1 MDSSNKTDKIDN
13 LIQDCRGIVLKPKPV
28 RLFHQHFHACKAIPS
43 ETERNWARSVQRNAS
58 MRSSACMAVLMV
70 LSFRQSFFAHIV
82 IHVTLSRVTL
92 ALLGSVFQT
101 ERFVESISK
110 PSISFNHY
118 CDCLAFLLKD
128 EINFILLKS
137 GAKFTQRCT

>member
-1 MDSSNKTDKIDN
+1 
-13 LIQDCRGIVLKPKPV
+13 
-28 RLFHQHFHACKAIPS
+28 
-43 ETERNWARSVQRNAS
+43 
-58 MRSSACMAVLMV
+58 MAVLMV

-110 PSISFNHY
+110 PSISFNLY

-128 EINFILLKS
+128 EINFILLKI
-137 GAKFTQRCT
+137 GTKFTQKWMRFYSKVDWILLKILKSGTKFTQKWSRFYSKVKFRWEYLKSSFNF

>member
-1 MDSSNKTDKIDN
+1 
-13 LIQDCRGIVLKPKPV
+13 
-28 RLFHQHFHACKAIPS
+28 
-43 ETERNWARSVQRNAS
+43 
-58 MRSSACMAVLMV
+58 MAVLMV

-110 PSISFNHY
+110 PSISFNLY

-128 EINFILLKS
+128 EINFILLKI
-137 GAKFTQRCT
+137 GTKFTQKWMGFLLDFINLLSLGIEFEDC

>member
-1 MDSSNKTDKIDN
+1 
-13 LIQDCRGIVLKPKPV
+13 
-28 RLFHQHFHACKAIPS
+28 
-43 ETERNWARSVQRNAS
+43 
-58 MRSSACMAVLMV
+58 MAVLMV

-110 PSISFNHY
+110 PSISFNLY

-128 EINFILLKS
+128 EINFILLKI
-137 GAKFTQRCT
+137 GAKFTENWSKIYSKVQRILLKSRAKFTQKWSEIYSKVQQVLLKSGEDFTQKYRGFYSKVE

>member
-1 MDSSNKTDKIDN
+1 
-13 LIQDCRGIVLKPKPV
+13 
-28 RLFHQHFHACKAIPS
+28 
-43 ETERNWARSVQRNAS
+43 
-58 MRSSACMAVLMV
+58 MAVLMV

-110 PSISFNHY
+110 PSISFNLY

-128 EINFILLKS
+128 EINFILLKI
-137 GAKFTQRCT
+137 GTKFTQKWMEFLLDFINLLSLGIEFEDC

>member
-43 ETERNWARSVQRNAS
+43 ENERNWARSVQRMQA
-58 MRSSACMAVLMV
+58 REALPVWQYFMV

-110 PSISFNHY
+110 PSIYFNLY
-118 CDCLAFLLKD
+118 CDCLALLLKD
-128 EINFILLKS
+128 EINLILLKS
-137 GAKFTQRCT
+137 G

>member
-1 MDSSNKTDKIDN
+1 MQARETLPVWQYLWYCLSDK
-13 LIQDCRGIVLKPKPV
+13 V
-28 RLFHQHFHACKAIPS
+28 
-43 ETERNWARSVQRNAS
+43 
-58 MRSSACMAVLMV
+58 
-70 LSFRQSFFAHIV
+70 FFVHIV

-110 PSISFNHY
+110 PSISFNLY

-128 EINFILLKS
+128 EINFILLKI
-137 GAKFTQRCT
+137 GTKFTQNWNEIYSKVERILLKSGTKFTQKWSGIYSKVDEILLDFINCLSLIKMVIFHLSADL

>member
-1 MDSSNKTDKIDN
+1 
-13 LIQDCRGIVLKPKPV
+13 
-28 RLFHQHFHACKAIPS
+28 
-43 ETERNWARSVQRNAS
+43 
-58 MRSSACMAVLMV
+58 MAVLMV

-110 PSISFNHY
+110 PSISFNLY

-128 EINFILLKS
+128 EINFILLKIGAKFTQKCNGFYSKVERNLLKS
-137 GAKFTQRCT
+137 GAKFTQKWSGIYSKVKRNLLKSATEFTQKLRGFYSKVERNLLKSG

>member
-1 MDSSNKTDKIDN
+1 
-13 LIQDCRGIVLKPKPV
+13 
-28 RLFHQHFHACKAIPS
+28 
-43 ETERNWARSVQRNAS
+43 
-58 MRSSACMAVLMV
+58 MAVLMV

-110 PSISFNHY
+110 PSISFNLY

-128 EINFILLKS
+128 EINFILLKI
-137 GAKFTQRCT
+137 GAKFTENWSKIYSKVERNLLKSATGFTQKCREFYSKVRRILLKSGEDFTQKYR

>member
-1 MDSSNKTDKIDN
+1 
-13 LIQDCRGIVLKPKPV
+13 
-28 RLFHQHFHACKAIPS
+28 
-43 ETERNWARSVQRNAS
+43 
-58 MRSSACMAVLMV
+58 MAVLMV

-110 PSISFNHY
+110 PSISFNLY

-128 EINFILLKS
+128 EINFLLLKS
-137 GAKFTQRCT
+137 GWDFTQKWMEFYSKVERNLLKIGAKFTQNWSEIYSKLEQNLLKIGTEFTQNWSKIYSKVSRMLF